1 MKKQTKIIAN
11 LLIWLILITLV
22 VLDAV
27 PCSGSEASC
36 GASVVSM
43 MLINALLLPFILYF
57 VGYCLKDN
65 FLYHEKRVR
74 NYIVLALLYLFL
86 IVTLPLLTRG
96 VVAPT
101 IQEELVSVCK
111 DYILKDTLFFFGGI
125 VVRFFLDNYKK

>member
-1 MKKQTKIIAN
+1 MKKQTKIITN

-27 PCSGSEASC
+27 PCSGSE
-36 GASVVSM
+36 ASVVSM

>member
-27 PCSGSEASC
+27 PCSGSE
-36 GASVVSM
+36 ASVVSM

-86 IVTLPLLTRG
+86 IVTLPQLTRG

-111 DYILKDTLFFFGGI
+111 EYILKDTLFFFGGI